1 MIMLVNVGTF
11 SWSTCNLAAFHD
23 ENPFLGLL

>member
-1 MIMLVNVGTF
+1 MIMLVNVDAF
-11 SWSTCNLAAFHD
+11 SWSTCNLAAYHD